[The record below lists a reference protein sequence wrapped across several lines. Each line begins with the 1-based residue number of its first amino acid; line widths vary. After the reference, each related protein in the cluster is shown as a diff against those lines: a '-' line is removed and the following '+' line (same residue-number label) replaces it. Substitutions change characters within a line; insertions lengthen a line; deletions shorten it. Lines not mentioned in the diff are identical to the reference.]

1 MVRSFWLQLCWTE
14 ICLLWLEI
22 GTMSVGFAFQGFVT
36 MRRTNNIGIRYSL
49 EPWQVNTLVRVMKFF
64 MAPTHY

>member
-22 GTMSVGFAFQGFVT
+22 DLLIFVT